1 MADKMFYSL
10 EEVCGKLNMTEDQ
23 IKDLVRNG
31 QLREFRDAGKV
42 NYKVDEVDALAKVA
56 GTSGPAGSGE
66 LVLEPADD
74 SAAGGSAAGGSGV
87 GSGIDLAA
95 SSGLG
100 SDVLTLDEAD
110 LEGTAA
116 GTKAEEDKKDDTVVT
131 SVGVNVFDDEE
142 ELEDVDPLAQ
152 TVVTEG
158 AAGLGIEGVG
168 SGSGLLDLT
177 RESDDTSLGADL
189 LDEIYPGEEASPVEM
204 GEATR
209 AGLDEALP
217 AEEAEEVV
225 EGSGAGTGI
234 LEAGLAEEVAP
245 AVRTRTVVEFAP
257 DTVSTALTGMIAA
270 AAAVMCVA
278 GLTAASIMQGVWP
291 SILDGLHANLW
302 IFGLASVVVT
312 AVAAGIGVFVGKRS
326 QS

>member
-10 EEVCGKLNMTEDQ
+10 EEVCEKLNLVEDQ
-23 IKDLVRNG
+23 VKELVRGG

-42 NYKVDEVDALAKVA
+42 NYKAEEVDALAKAA
-56 GTSGPAGSGE
+56 GIGGPAGSGE
-66 LVLEPADD
+66 LVLEPADE
-74 SAAGGSAAGGSGV
+74 SGTGAPAAGS

-95 SSGLG
+95 SSGGLG
-100 SDVLTLDEAD
+100 SDMLTLEEAD
-110 LEGTAA
+110 LDDTAT

-158 AAGLGIEGVG
+158 AAGLGIEGIG

-204 GEATR
+204 GEDTR
-209 AGLDEALP
+209 ACPPRRPRRLP
-217 AEEAEEVV
+217 KVP
-225 EGSGAGTGI
+225 
-234 LEAGLAEEVAP
+234 AP
-245 AVRTRTVVEFAP
+245 APASWKPGWPRRPPPPSARGPSSSTVPTRCP
-257 DTVSTALTGMIAA
+257 PL
-270 AAAVMCVA
+270 
-278 GLTAASIMQGVWP
+278 
-291 SILDGLHANLW
+291 
-302 IFGLASVVVT
+302 
-312 AVAAGIGVFVGKRS
+312 
-326 QS
+326 